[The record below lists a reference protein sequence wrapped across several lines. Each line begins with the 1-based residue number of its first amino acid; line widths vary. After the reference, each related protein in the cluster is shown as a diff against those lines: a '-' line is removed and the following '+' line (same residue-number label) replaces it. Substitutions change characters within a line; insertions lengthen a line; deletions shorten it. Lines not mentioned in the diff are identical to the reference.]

1 MKIQTNM
8 QEMNSPNLL
17 AGFKLLWQSARPMKK
32 AIIGAFLALSIT
44 LACDL
49 AGPFVIRHYIDK
61 ATAGTFVYELIFL
74 ALGYAIISCFGVI
87 AGLVTSYWS
96 TNAGWGIADTLRRQ
110 LFHHVVHNRSIL
122 QIESEAQG
130 KLLEKIEGNADIIGK
145 TIAES
150 GFKIIGNIALVLG
163 TLIILFSIIPEV
175 GVAITV
181 LVLVVAYILVK
192 LTQLA
197 VVRWQKA
204 REEKAHIFGFIGDVF
219 VAKDDLHLL
228 GRSRWPALQLQKML
242 SVLLKMERK
251 AYVSGRIFWPIT
263 QLFFALSF
271 GLGFGFGLQL
281 LGHNSISIGTLTMI
295 YLYVDR
301 LREPMED
308 MSSEV
313 DQVQRLMAT
322 LSLVVKMLRDEE
334 KVSHNSVEVQL
345 PEDPLPI
352 KFEQV
357 YFRYESQGRQV
368 LHNVSFSVDAGSK
381 VGIVGRTGAGKSTLL
396 NLMCGLAQ
404 PDSGRV
410 TIADV
415 EVTSIHPDEFAKRVA
430 VLSQKAHLFSST
442 LRENLTLF
450 DSNISDNAIWCV
462 LEELNIHRW
471 VKALPEGLD
480 TLMGNGG
487 RSLSEGEVQ
496 MIAGARTMLQDAQLI
511 IIDEGTSLLDPN
523 TEKSWLGLL
532 EKISANRT
540 VIIVAHRL
548 HTLSTADQVII
559 MSEGCVKEIVHGEGI
574 KTLTENMEF
583 IS

>member
-8 QEMNSPNLL
+8 QGMNFPNPLT
-17 AGFKLLWQSARPMKK
+17 GFKLLWQSARTMKK
-32 AIIGAFLALSIT
+32 AIIGTFLALIAT
-44 LACDL
+44 LVCDL
-49 AGPFVIRHYIDK
+49 VGPFVIRHYIDK
-61 ATAGTFVYELIFL
+61 ATAGTFVYELVLL
-74 ALGYAIISCFGVI
+74 ALGYAIISFGGVI
-87 AGLVTSYWS
+87 AGLVTSYCS
-96 TNAGWGIADTLRRQ
+96 TSAGWGIADALRRQ

-150 GFKIIGNIALVLG
+150 GFRIIGNIALALG
-163 TLIILFSIIPEV
+163 TLVILFSIIPEV
-175 GVAITV
+175 GIAITV
-181 LVLVVAYILVK
+181 LVLVVAYVLVK
-192 LTQLA
+192 LTNLA
-197 VVRWQKA
+197 VVRWKKA
-204 REEKAHIFGFIGDVF
+204 REERAHIFGFIGDTLA
-219 VAKDDLHLL
+219 AKDDLHSL

-242 SVLLKMERK
+242 SGLLKIERK

-334 KVSHNSVEVQL
+334 KVNHNSVENQL
-345 PEDPLPI
+345 PEGPLSVQ
-352 KFEQV
+352 FDQV
-357 YFRYESQGRQV
+357 DFGYEGQGKQV

-410 TIADV
+410 TLAGV
-415 EVTSIHPDEFAKRVA
+415 EVTSIHPDEFSNRVA
-430 VLSQKAHLFSST
+430 VLSQKAYLFSAT

-450 DSNISDNAIWCV
+450 DNSISDDAIWCA
-462 LEELNIHRW
+462 LEELEIHKWART
-471 VKALPEGLD
+471 LPEGLD
-480 TLMGNGG
+480 TLVGIGG

-496 MIAGARTMLQDAQLI
+496 MIAGVRTMLQDAQLI
-511 IIDEGTSLLDPN
+511 IIDEGTSLLDPR
-523 TEKSWLGLL
+523 TEQSWMRLL

-548 HTLSTADQVII
+548 HTLSTADQIII
-559 MSEGCVKEIVHGEGI
+559 MNEGRVEELLHGAGI
-574 KTLTENMEF
+574 KTLTKHREL